1 MRCAEGVWAMDLF
14 STTYFDEIIFFELS
28 KDPTFKIRFIFGNPE
43 QFLILVIHLVTRK
56 ISIKS
61 LSF

>member
-14 STTYFDEIIFFELS
+14 STTYFDEIIIFELS
-28 KDPTFKIRFIFGNPE
+28 KDQTFKIRFTFGNPE